1 MNGMLNQIAE
11 QQLRKAGWYEGR
23 KIDVSH
29 FEKRFSEQG
38 FDFFP
43 AARRFLEEFGDLK
56 IVDKLDWGDIEP
68 GCIGIN
74 KSSTELSYLNSYTFS
89 RCDTFIENVGQKVV
103 PAAIIDYMNIEI
115 FISEDGKFYEHP
127 NCYSDGGLRAENSDQ
142 FWNEYYGTEE
152 CGWASWDELKAG
164 KGRTMYPN
172 VHRVRVYL

>member
-1 MNGMLNQIAE
+1 MLTETAK
-11 QQLRKAGWYEGR
+11 QQLQKAGWYEGR

-29 FEKRFSEQG
+29 YEKRFTELG
-38 FDFFP
+38 YEFFP
-43 AARRFLEEFGDLK
+43 AARSFLEEFGDLHIK
-56 IVDKLDWGDIEP
+56 DKYWSISVKNSVT
-68 GCIGIN
+68 IN
-74 KSSTELSYLNSYTFS
+74 ESSTELMYLDSYTFS

-152 CGWASWDELKAG
+152 RGWADWDELKAG

-172 VHRVRVYL
+172 VHRGRVYL

>member
-1 MNGMLNQIAE
+1 MLTETAK
-11 QQLRKAGWYEGR
+11 QQLQKAGWFEGR

-29 FEKRFSEQG
+29 YEKKFTELG
-38 FDFFP
+38 YEFFP
-43 AARRFLEEFGDLK
+43 AARKFLEEFGDLK
-56 IVDKLDWGDIEP
+56 IVDKLDWSDIEP

-74 KSSTELSYLNSYTFS
+74 KSTTELMYLDSYTFS

-103 PAAIIDYMNIEI
+103 PVAIIDYMNIEI

-152 CGWASWDELKAG
+152 RGWASWDELKQERE
-164 KGRTMYPN
+164 GRCTQMFTEVGYI
-172 VHRVRVYL
+172 YKL